1 MAFHFIPSL
10 LLTLSLLSIAIHAQ
24 GKVGTVSSAAYARV
38 GSKLYAVGGQIGTAS
53 LGQTIVLDFSTS
65 WDAAS
70 PAWKRLQN
78 GPDQS
83 DFTGALSANGSTFIT
98 LRSGGS
104 SYARLYDVP
113 TDGWSASKITLPDV
127 NRPGLTIVT
136 DPTSNRAYIP
146 FGSQMYIY
154 DFSSDTTK
162 NISMATSPI
171 ATWMYFQGAWW
182 SARKSI
188 LFFGGY
194 CYATRPEAYTT
205 GLYMY
210 TPETNVWSSSPLP
223 TQGDAPSPRADMCV
237 VISDDGSTL
246 IVFGGR
252 TDPSNVRP
260 TSETEVISSDIF
272 VLDLVTLTWTRAPDS
287 GRPRM
292 YSVCTLYN
300 GIFFSWGGEDGTK
313 QVVLD
318 SSAILYDVKKKT
330 YLTRNQGPV
339 SSSSGLSTGG
349 IIGIAA
355 GVVAVIV
362 LAALIAW
369 SVRRRKRIDPFSK
382 PPAYGP
388 SGQAPESDYKSPA
401 GKVTSSGDGYPP
413 PVTTELSPEYYS
425 GYQQVPRME
434 FQQSPHQ
441 QAYSQYP
448 QQLYHQASAPPTQ
461 SYPPPPA
468 SPTSSTQYQSYA
480 QQQGYHDS
488 PASYNSKATVPRGP
502 EAITV
507 FDGPKTAA
515 SRGPEAIPVVE
526 TFQASQNP
534 HS

>member
-10 LLTLSLLSIAIHAQ
+10 LLTLSLLSITIHAQ
-24 GKVGTVSSAAYARV
+24 GKVGTVSSTAYARV
-38 GSKLYAVGGQIGTAS
+38 GSKLYAVGGTTNIGTPS

-113 TDGWSASKITLPDV
+113 TDGWSASRITLPDI

-136 DPTSNRAYIP
+136 DPTSNKAYIP

-154 DFSSDTTK
+154 DFASDTTK
-162 NISMATSPI
+162 NISMASSPL
-171 ATWMYFQGAWW
+171 TDCMYFQGAWW

-194 CYATRPEAYTT
+194 KYLLNSPAVFNTN

-210 TPETNVWSSSPLP
+210 TPESNYWNPAPLQ
-223 TQGDAPSPRADMCV
+223 TRGDPPSPRADMCV

-252 TDPSNVRP
+252 TDPSNTSP
-260 TSETEVISSDIF
+260 TAETEVISSDIF
-272 VLDLVTLTWTRAPDS
+272 VLDLVTLTWTRALDS
-287 GRPRM
+287 GKPRM

-300 GIFFSWGGEDGTK
+300 GTFFSWGGVDGTK

-318 SSAILYDVKKKT
+318 SSAILYDVKNKT
-330 YLTRNQGPV
+330 YLTRNQGLGVAVPA

-349 IIGIAA
+349 IIGIAV
-355 GVVAVIV
+355 GVVAVFV

-369 SVRRRKRIDPFSK
+369 SVRRRKRRQNV
-382 PPAYGP
+382 
-388 SGQAPESDYKSPA
+388 QAPGSDDNSPG
-401 GKVTSSGDGYPP
+401 GKVSSSGNGNPP
-413 PVTTELSPEYYS
+413 PVTTEPSPEYYS
-425 GYQQVPRME
+425 GYQQVPLME
-434 FQQSPHQ
+434 QQSPHQ

-448 QQLYHQASAPPTQ
+448 QQPYHQASAPPMP
-461 SYPPPPA
+461 SYPPPPT
-468 SPTSSTQYQSYA
+468 SPTSSTQYQGYA
-480 QQQGYHDS
+480 QQQGYHDHS

-507 FDGPKTAA
+507 FDGSKTAVP
-515 SRGPEAIPVVE
+515 RGPEAIPVVG
-526 TFQASQNP
+526 TF
-534 HS
+534 